1 MTTYTGICRIGSKD
15 QNVVTDVQV
24 KDPFGNSLPLPI
36 DEYQRRYVKPE
47 YSTLPWCD
55 ELAAIKTNEGVTIN
69 AEPQDE

>member
-1 MTTYTGICRIGSKD
+1 MTAYTGICRIGSKE

-36 DEYQRRYVKPE
+36 YEYQRRNVKPE

-55 ELAAIKTNEGVTIN
+55 ELAWLQETDQNVR
-69 AEPQDE
+69 